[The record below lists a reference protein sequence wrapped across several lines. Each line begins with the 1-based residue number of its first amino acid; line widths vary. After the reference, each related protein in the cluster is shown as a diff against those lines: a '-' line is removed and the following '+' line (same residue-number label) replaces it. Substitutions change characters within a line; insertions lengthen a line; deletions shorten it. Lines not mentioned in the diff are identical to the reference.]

1 MTPTVFLAVLAAAA
15 MHATWNALV
24 KVRLDRFASVTL
36 MTMGTSVAALPF
48 LPFVAFP
55 SAEIW
60 PWLAFSVFCLMGY
73 KLCLVR
79 AYETGDFAQTY
90 PLARGTAPLLVAIGG
105 IFVVS
110 EMPQPVAIAGIVV
123 LCGGMLLMSFRGG
136 GHLEPINHKAVG
148 YALAT
153 SVFIAGYT
161 LSDGKG
167 ARMAESAGSYAAWLF
182 LCDGLWSLVVFVM
195 LRGRRAVEAAAG
207 EWKMGLV
214 TGALSA
220 AAYSIA
226 VWAMTKAPISSV
238 AALRET
244 SILFAMLI
252 SVVALGESL
261 TRWRTTAALA
271 ILAGMVALR
280 LA

>member
-1 MTPTVFLAVLAAAA
+1 M
-15 MHATWNALV
+15 
-24 KVRLDRFASVTL
+24 
-36 MTMGTSVAALPF
+36 
-48 LPFVAFP
+48 
-55 SAEIW
+55 
-60 PWLAFSVFCLMGY
+60 
-73 KLCLVR
+73 
-79 AYETGDFAQTY
+79 
-90 PLARGTAPLLVAIGG
+90 
-105 IFVVS
+105 
-110 EMPQPVAIAGIVV
+110 
-123 LCGGMLLMSFRGG
+123 
-136 GHLEPINHKAVG
+136 
-148 YALAT
+148 
-153 SVFIAGYT
+153 
-161 LSDGKG
+161 
-167 ARMAESAGSYAAWLF
+167 
-182 LCDGLWSLVVFVM
+182 VFVM